1 MILTITGIYA
11 AILGVLFIILRTV
24 VIIERA
30 KSGISI
36 MYQDNMVL
44 AEKIRRF
51 GNFTEVVPL
60 ALILL
65 AISEISGVPNYL
77 LHGIGG
83 ALLISRILH
92 PFGLDA
98 ENGKNPLRILSG
110 VLTSLAFVMA
120 IGSFGF
126 YQFAT

>member
-1 MILTITGIYA
+1 MTLTITGIYA
-11 AILGVLFIILRTV
+11 AVLGVLFVVLRTN

-30 KSGISI
+30 KTGISI
-36 MYQDNMVL
+36 LHQDNVVL

-65 AISEISGVPNYL
+65 AVSENSGVPIYM
-77 LHGIGG
+77 LHAIGG

-98 ENGKNPLRILSG
+98 QNGKNPLRILSG
-110 VLTSLAFVMA
+110 ILTSLAFVIA

-126 YQFAT
+126 YQFAM

>member
-1 MILTITGIYA
+1 MDLTITGIYA
-11 AILGVLFIILRTV
+11 AVLGVLFVVLRTA

-30 KSGISI
+30 KTGISI
-36 MYQDNMVL
+36 LHQDNVIL

-65 AISEISGVPNYL
+65 AVCEASGVQTYL
-77 LHGIGG
+77 LHLTGG
-83 ALLISRILH
+83 AFLISRFIH

-98 ENGKNPLRILSG
+98 NNGKNPLRILSG
-110 VLTSLAFVMA
+110 IMTSAAFVIA

-126 YQFAT
+126 YQFVI